1 MTDLPLFDRVR
12 SAEARDEGT
21 ERVMFNQSLDWR
33 ESYRTAAVMFMASL
47 SPGDEFIGEDLRI
60 FAIKTG
66 IAAPHHQNAW
76 GAMARTTLSEWAKSA
91 RIKIV
96 GVRNA
101 RSVSAH
107 ARLSPIYRV
116 VTK

>member
-1 MTDLPLFDRVR
+1 MTDLPLFDRIK
-12 SAEARDEGT
+12 SAQARDEGT

-33 ESYRTAAVMFMASL
+33 ESYRSAAVMFMKSL

-66 IAAPHHQNAW
+66 IAAPHHPNAW
-76 GAMARTTLSEWAKSA
+76 GAMARAILSDWAKSA
-91 RIKIV
+91 RIETV

-101 RSVSAH
+101 KSVAAH
-107 ARLSPIYRV
+107 ARLYPVYRV
-116 VTK
+116 SI

>member
-12 SAEARDEGT
+12 SAQARDEGT
-21 ERVMFNQSLDWR
+21 ERVMFNQSFDWR
-33 ESYRTAAVMFMASL
+33 ESYRTAAIMFMASL

-66 IAAPHHQNAW
+66 ISAPHHPNAW
-76 GAMARTTLSEWAKSA
+76 GAMARATLSDWAKSA
-91 RIKIV
+91 RIETV

-101 RSVSAH
+101 RSVASH
-107 ARLSPIYRV
+107 ACLCPVYRV
-116 VTK
+116 SI